1 MLLEN
6 LFCKRFS
13 FSLFVI
19 LSVFLVTPFFTD
31 LQAADAGVV
40 STRIEQRISAS
51 MDDVEEEESGNI
63 YANSSDLELVY
74 DGEYQVVG
82 LRFALN
88 LPQGVRVDEAK
99 LQFTVDEV
107 STDPTSLG
115 IYLENSLDAQ
125 PFSNLSY
132 NVSSRT
138 FFRQNVPWLP
148 ADWTSVGEAGAA
160 QQTPDISALI
170 QAAVDQPDWKSGS
183 HVVVVIKGNGR
194 RTASSYDGEMNKAP
208 LLSVLY
214 TNSETAPVPEEPVI
228 EEPVVSKQF
237 TSRISSSLDDVEE
250 EEDGNIYTN
259 SSDIE
264 LIYDGEYQV
273 VGLRFAVDLPQ
284 GARIDDANL
293 QFTVDKVSRGD
304 SSLRIGVEQT
314 PNAAPFR
321 KSSYN
326 VSSRTLFAKSVAWS
340 PSVWRKRG
348 RAGAEQ
354 RTPDISTLIQA
365 AVDQPDWQAGNHL
378 TVVIKG
384 NGRRVAS
391 SFDGKPDKAPLL
403 LINYQASEG
412 GGTTDPQL
420 PNHAPTISGLPASVV
435 AENTPYYFA
444 PAADDADGDKLNF
457 SVRNLPAW
465 ASFDPA
471 TGIISGIPGFD
482 AAGNYDLISIS
493 VTDGTESATLAGF
506 SIAVSDTNRLPTI
519 SGSPAG
525 SITEGSTYSFT
536 PNASD
541 ADGDV
546 LAFRISNKPVWAG
559 FNTVTGNLTG
569 TPGAGTAGSY
579 DNISISVTDSAG
591 SASLA
596 SFTISVTASNN
607 NQAPTITGSPA
618 TSVAER
624 ATYTFTPSAFD
635 VDGDALSFSITH
647 KPKWAGFD
655 PTTGRLFGNP
665 GYNDAG
671 IWGDILISV
680 TDGTDSASLASFSIT
695 VSNTNQTPVISG
707 PPASSVAE
715 GSAYSFTPSASDPDG
730 DNLTFSIVNKPDWAS
745 FNTASGQLSGTPGT
759 GTAGSYGNIG
769 ISVSDGTESAT
780 LNAFQITVIAP
791 APGGDNN
798 LYVDPL
804 IGASSCNDY
813 DVGSR
818 ACGAGSKTAFRNLS
832 GAAAA
837 AAAGETVLIREGS
850 YNEQLIPQNSGTPG
864 NYITY
869 RNYESEQATITGTNL
884 SPAIDISNREYLIL
898 QGLRVHDVYRW
909 MYALNAHHNIL
920 QYNSFLRANHG
931 STSAKTG
938 LFFQESTH
946 NKVLNN
952 TIEDSSQDN
961 LALIKSDHNLV
972 EGNTFVRASHTL
984 WVIKCGNFNVI
995 RNNHFDNEIQKI
1007 GEIYDC
1013 DNVGFDHELTLH
1025 DATKYNLVEGNT
1037 FAKTNAYY
1045 STSGGNGIQ
1054 YAGQNGII
1062 RQNVFY
1068 ANNSGLGMQNYSQEA
1083 RFNTHNRVYNN
1094 VFHKNLCGGITTMD
1108 SSVGG
1113 FEDNLFANNILN
1125 KNTDCERPDA
1135 PYQHVYRNDMSGYQ
1149 FDTNNFFSGN
1159 VGENVIGH
1167 WGGTG
1172 ITLAQAQNTQPNFY
1186 VNNLEQDPQFVD
1198 EGNHVFTL
1206 EPTSPMIDA
1215 GRFLTTTVG
1224 SGSGTTLVV
1233 DDAGYFYDGFGIAGE
1248 AGDEIQLQGS
1258 NETARIV
1265 EINYANHTITLDRA
1279 LSWNAGQ
1286 GVALKYNGTAP
1297 DMGAFEHAGT
1307 TDPQLPNHAPTIT
1320 GEPVLVVAENTPYH
1334 FAPEAADADGD
1345 KLIFSVRNL
1354 PAWAS
1359 FDSATGVIS
1368 GTPGFDGAGSYSDIS
1383 VSVTDGKASAALSP
1397 FTLVVSNVNRAP
1409 VIGGEPAAEVSAG
1422 KAYSFIPS
1430 ASDADGGSMTF
1441 TVSGKPTWLNFDRV
1455 TGALSGTPAESDIGE
1470 YMDVAISVND
1480 GTVTSR
1486 LTPFSI
1492 LVTGLNHQPVAVDDL
1507 AAVVAGE
1514 SVTVVVLAN
1523 DTGLQDGPI
1532 SVRILQ
1538 SPTRGELSLTAGNEV
1553 IYLAAAGYSGRY
1565 SFVYEVTDLHGDSA
1579 TATVSV
1585 DVTCITSCEAASNR
1599 VQISW
1604 TPSEGGNVQ
1613 SYRVYYGQEPGNY
1626 EHWEVADSM
1635 ISHVV
1640 TLPSDGVWYL
1650 AVTAIDNAGIES
1662 GYSEEIMVRF

>member
-1 MLLEN
+1 MLESI
-6 LFCKRFS
+6 FCKRFS
-13 FSLFVI
+13 FSLFII
-19 LSVFLVTPFFTD
+19 LCVFLVLPLFTGV
-31 LQAADAGVV
+31 QAGEADAGAV

-51 MDDVEEEESGNI
+51 IDDVEEEESGNI
-63 YANSSDLELVY
+63 YVNSSDLELIY
-74 DGEYQVVG
+74 DDEYQVIG
-82 LRFALN
+82 LRFVLN

-125 PFSNLSY
+125 PFRNLSY
-132 NVSSRT
+132 NVSTRT
-138 FFRQNVPWLP
+138 FFRQSVPWLP
-148 ADWTSVGEAGAA
+148 AVWTSVGEAGIA

-183 HVVVVIKGNGR
+183 HIVVVIKGSGR

-214 TNSETAPVPEEPVI
+214 TNRETAPVPEEPVI

-250 EEDGNIYTN
+250 EEDGNIYAN

-284 GARIDDANL
+284 GARIDEANL
-293 QFTVDKVSRGD
+293 QFTVDKVSRRG
-304 SSLRIGVEQT
+304 SSLEIGVEQT
-314 PNAAPFR
+314 PDAVPFQ

-326 VSSRTLFAKSVAWS
+326 VSSRTLFANSVAWS
-340 PSVWRKRG
+340 PPAWRKRG
-348 RAGAEQ
+348 RAGAGQ
-354 RTPDISTLIQA
+354 RTPDISALIQA

-378 TVVIKG
+378 AVVIKG
-384 NGRRVAS
+384 SGRRVAS
-391 SFDGKPDKAPLL
+391 SFDGKADKAALL
-403 LINYQASEG
+403 VINYQVSDSS
-412 GGTTDPQL
+412 GTIDPQL

-435 AENTPYYFA
+435 AENTPYHFV

-471 TGIISGIPGFD
+471 TGSISGTPGFD
-482 AAGNYDLISIS
+482 AAGNYGPISIS
-493 VTDGTESATLAGF
+493 VTDGTESATLTGF
-506 SIAVSDTNRLPTI
+506 SITVSDTNRLPTI
-519 SGSPAG
+519 SGSPAD
-525 SITEGSTYSFT
+525 SVTEGSTYSFT
-536 PNASD
+536 PSASD
-541 ADGDV
+541 ADGDN
-546 LAFRISNKPVWAG
+546 LLFSISNKPFWTG
-559 FNTVTGNLTG
+559 FNTSTGQLFG
-569 TPGAGTAGSY
+569 TPGSSTAGSY
-579 DNISISVTDSAG
+579 GNILISVTDGTES
-591 SASLA
+591 SSLA
-596 SFTISVTASNN
+596 SFTIMVSGDSNN
-607 NQAPTITGSPA
+607 NNTPTITGSPA
-618 TSVAER
+618 TSVAEK
-624 ATYTFTPSAFD
+624 ATYSFTPSVFD
-635 VDGDALSFSITH
+635 ADGDALSFSITNR
-647 KPKWAGFD
+647 PNWANFD

-665 GYNDAG
+665 SYNDAG

-680 TDGTDSASLASFSIT
+680 TDGTESASLASFSIS
-695 VSNTNQTPVISG
+695 VSNTNRSPAISG
-707 PPASSVAE
+707 LPAASVAE

-730 DNLTFSIVNKPDWAS
+730 DNLVFNITNKPAWAS
-745 FNTASGQLSGTPGT
+745 FNTATGQLSGTPGA

-780 LNAFQITVIAP
+780 LSAFQIIVTAP
-791 APGGDNN
+791 APGGGNN

-818 ACGAGSKTAFRNLS
+818 ACGAGSETAFRNLS

-837 AAAGETVLIREGS
+837 AVAGETVLIREGS
-850 YNEQLIPQNSGTPG
+850 YNEPLIPQNSGTPG

-869 RNYESEQATITGTNL
+869 RNYDSEQATITGTNL

-898 QGLRVHDVYRW
+898 QGLRVEDVYRW

-938 LFFQESTH
+938 LFFQEATH
-946 NKVLNN
+946 NKILNN

-1013 DNVGFDHELTLH
+1013 DNVGFDHEFTLH

-1037 FAKTNAYY
+1037 FAKTSSYY

-1125 KNTDCERPDA
+1125 RNTDCERPDA

-1159 VGENVIGH
+1159 LGDNVIGH
-1167 WGGTG
+1167 WGSSG
-1172 ITLAQAQNTQPNFY
+1172 ISLVDAQNTKPAFY

-1198 EGNHVFTL
+1198 EVNHVFTL
-1206 EPTSPMIDA
+1206 QSTSPMIDA

-1224 SGSGTTLVV
+1224 SGSGATLVV
-1233 DDAGYFYDGFGIAGE
+1233 DDAGYFYDGFGIDGE
-1248 AGDEIQLQGS
+1248 AGDEIQLRGS
-1258 NETARIV
+1258 NETAIIV
-1265 EINYANHTITLDRA
+1265 GILRNACPRPCQAERRPGRSPEIQWRACWIWGVWA
-1279 LSWNAGQ
+1279 LS
-1286 GVALKYNGTAP
+1286 VHY
-1297 DMGAFEHAGT
+1297 
-1307 TDPQLPNHAPTIT
+1307 
-1320 GEPVLVVAENTPYH
+1320 
-1334 FAPEAADADGD
+1334 
-1345 KLIFSVRNL
+1345 
-1354 PAWAS
+1354 
-1359 FDSATGVIS
+1359 
-1368 GTPGFDGAGSYSDIS
+1368 
-1383 VSVTDGKASAALSP
+1383 
-1397 FTLVVSNVNRAP
+1397 
-1409 VIGGEPAAEVSAG
+1409 
-1422 KAYSFIPS
+1422 
-1430 ASDADGGSMTF
+1430 
-1441 TVSGKPTWLNFDRV
+1441 
-1455 TGALSGTPAESDIGE
+1455 
-1470 YMDVAISVND
+1470 
-1480 GTVTSR
+1480 
-1486 LTPFSI
+1486 
-1492 LVTGLNHQPVAVDDL
+1492 
-1507 AAVVAGE
+1507 
-1514 SVTVVVLAN
+1514 
-1523 DTGLQDGPI
+1523 
-1532 SVRILQ
+1532 
-1538 SPTRGELSLTAGNEV
+1538 
-1553 IYLAAAGYSGRY
+1553 
-1565 SFVYEVTDLHGDSA
+1565 
-1579 TATVSV
+1579 
-1585 DVTCITSCEAASNR
+1585 
-1599 VQISW
+1599 
-1604 TPSEGGNVQ
+1604 
-1613 SYRVYYGQEPGNY
+1613 YR
-1626 EHWEVADSM
+1626 
-1635 ISHVV
+1635 
-1640 TLPSDGVWYL
+1640 
-1650 AVTAIDNAGIES
+1650 
-1662 GYSEEIMVRF
+1662 